1 MTRPISDRPPSL
13 PHVARPVG
21 RGVTNDPAR
30 VANPTTRDAPGS
42 PKDEG
47 GFRAVLQ
54 TELVR
59 LSEGE
64 RAMESMVRG
73 SLAGRTLGTAELLA
87 MQAGVYRY
95 GQEIELLSRLVDRAS
110 SAVKQT
116 LQSQT

>member
-1 MTRPISDRPPSL
+1 MTRPLSVRPPSL
-13 PHVARPVG
+13 PQVARPVG
-21 RGVTNDPAR
+21 RGVTNDPER
-30 VANPTTRDAPGS
+30 VANPTAVDP
-42 PKDEG
+42 PKAAG